1 MKLKTLL
8 FSFIMLPLFIQ
19 CNGGSRVKNHKKHL
33 LQSKSSVQIPDT
45 TAADVIEDT
54 ALLDNVTANAE
65 ENKNPFGALIDKT
78 DNAPVTI
85 DKKIQVAKALGLKY
99 IRLRTD
105 ISTYS
110 GYINNYDEFTRAGFK
125 IILNINY
132 AVPRNAMGEKNPI
145 PFPTNLDAYAKTF
158 TSILDKYKPE
168 LVVVENEEDNPGYHS
183 GSPEDYINELKTAI
197 SICHSK
203 GIKVTNGGL
212 TVREVTLLAF
222 DDLYQSGK
230 KQEALDFAGRVFPKP
245 YLAKIDKYQ
254 NLPAVQRALAFGRPV
269 IAAYKDLDFDYINF
283 HWYEPVVARGRSNNE
298 ALNREHI
305 DPMIFNAV
313 VNYLSRKTGKPV
325 MTNEFGVLNTS
336 PTLIQDLMQ
345 QVLNAKMDYAI
356 FYSGDGA
363 GGSKAL
369 QNGDGSLRQIGEA
382 VRDFIKKNCE

>member
-8 FSFIMLPLFIQ
+8 FSFMLLPFFIQ
-19 CNGGSRVKNHKKHL
+19 CNGVSRFKNHNKHL
-33 LQSKSSVQIPDT
+33 LQSKNSAQTPETTAGDVKEDT
-45 TAADVIEDT
+45 TFS
-54 ALLDNVTANAE
+54 DNITQKTEA
-65 ENKNPFGALIDKT
+65 NKNPFGALIDKT

-110 GYINNYDEFTRAGFK
+110 GYINHYDEFTRAGFK

-132 AVPRNAMGEKNPI
+132 AVPRNALGEKKPI
-145 PFPTNLDAYAKTF
+145 PFPTDLDAYAKTF

-230 KQEALDFAGRVFPKP
+230 KQEALDFAGRVFPKQ
-245 YLAKIDKYQ
+245 YLAKIDRYQ
-254 NLPAVQRALAFGRPV
+254 NFPAVKRALTFGRPV
-269 IAAYKDLDFDYINF
+269 IAAYKNLDIDYINF
-283 HWYEPVVARGRSNNE
+283 HWYEPVAARGKLNNG
-298 ALNREHI
+298 ALDREHV
-305 DPMIFNAV
+305 DPMIFTAV

-325 MTNEFGVLNTS
+325 ITNEFGVLNTS
-336 PTLIQDLMQ
+336 PSLITDLMQ
-345 QVLNAKMDYAI
+345 KVMDAKMEYAI
-356 FYSGDGA
+356 FYSADGT
-363 GGSKAL
+363 GGAKAL
-369 QNGDGSLRQIGEA
+369 QNNDGSLREIGNA
-382 VRDFIKKNCE
+382 VKDFINKHCK